1 MGENPIQKWL
11 YHKHHILENI
21 RNFTFHAPSWN
32 MVCIAVLLYN
42 YWIQIF
48 RNQQKKFQ
56 YYFEMQLHN
65 FCYLLSVLTNLFKNH
80 QNFHILLCSRFS
92 GEIVS
97 LSPLITLPPLPPI
110 RPCFEYQHQILLS
123 QFLEC
128 FCPQPPLTQL
138 DTREFMSEWV
148 IQYLIKWPIADAIK
162 D

>member
-1 MGENPIQKWL
+1 MVENPIQKWL

-80 QNFHILLCSRFS
+80 QNFNILLCSRFS

-110 RPCFEYQHQILLS
+110 RPCCRNSSSVFAPNRLWHNLTRVSSWVSGWFSTWLS
-123 QFLEC
+123 DQ
-128 FCPQPPLTQL
+128 
-138 DTREFMSEWV
+138 
-148 IQYLIKWPIADAIK
+148 
-162 D
+162 

>member
-1 MGENPIQKWL
+1 ML
-11 YHKHHILENI
+11 HLEI
-21 RNFTFHAPSWN
+21 IVW
-32 MVCIAVLLYN
+32 IAVLLYM

-80 QNFHILLCSRFS
+80 QNFNILLCSRFS

-110 RPCFEYQHQILLS
+110 RPCCRNSSSVFAPNRLWHNLTRVSSWVSGWINTKVLDSVTYSRRHRGLDQNLCKVMPGVILDLKTDS
-123 QFLEC
+123 RMNQNIL
-128 FCPQPPLTQL
+128 
-138 DTREFMSEWV
+138 
-148 IQYLIKWPIADAIK
+148 KWW
-162 D
+162 